1 MFVNKLKSIKKNFIF
16 IFCVI
21 LVKIDNKI
29 MILEFQIENF
39 GPIKERQTLSFEAT
53 KDTTLE
59 DYYCVEVSPGIRI
72 LKLGILYGPNASG
85 KTTFIKAFEFLT
97 NLIISP
103 LYQKD
108 EKIDFSS
115 FQFSNTSLQ
124 SPSYFQLIFFIESIR
139 YTYSVKFN
147 QEFILEET
155 LQYSPNGRLAE
166 VYHRTTDTIRRIS
179 KIKFGSTIEIDKYE
193 SIQLQ
198 GNTLSNSTVLGALD
212 RTNVNIEP
220 LNSITKWFNNFISPA
235 IYPRMNLNGWTSIRI
250 DNNQSRIFNEV
261 YKREFKSKVVDI
273 IKKADVQISDV
284 EAIREEGSSKYT
296 ITFNHQITDNQ
307 GNKNTYHLDYDN
319 ESMGTQRYYGLS
331 GALAIVLSQPTFLA
345 IDELESSLHP
355 ELMKHFIM
363 TFLAN
368 STHSQMLVT
377 THNLSFLDDPDILR
391 RDAIWF
397 TEKQNDGATK
407 LYSLSDFDTKTI
419 RKGTSILN
427 AYKIGKFGA
436 IPNLGSIYLEKSTP
450 ENESK

>member
-1 MFVNKLKSIKKNFIF
+1 
-16 IFCVI
+16 
-21 LVKIDNKI
+21 

-53 KDTTLE
+53 KDTTLD
-59 DYYCVEVSPGIRI
+59 DYYCVEVSPGVRV

-85 KTTFIKAFEFLT
+85 KTTFIKAFEFLVAK
-97 NLIISP
+97 LILDRLNFIRSRMYP
-103 LYQKD
+103 PQKD
-108 EKIDFSS
+108 DKLDFLP
-115 FQFSNTSLQ
+115 FQFNEKSSHY
-124 SPSYFQLIFFIESIR
+124 PSFFQLVFYVYGVR
-139 YTYSVKFN
+139 YTYSITFN
-147 QEFILEET
+147 QDFILEET
-155 LQYSPNGRLAE
+155 LHYSPNGRLAE
-166 VYHRTTDTIRRIS
+166 VYIRTTDTERKLS
-179 KIKFGSTIEIDKYE
+179 KIKFGSTIEIDKYQH
-193 SIQLQ
+193 IQLE
-198 GNTLSNSTVLGALD
+198 GNTLSNVTVLGAIG

-220 LNSITKWFNNFISPA
+220 LSTIRNWFREFVSPS
-235 IYPRMNLNGWTSIRI
+235 IYPRMNLDSWTTIRI
-250 DNNQSRIFNEV
+250 SNDSDRFDEN
-261 YKREFKSKVVDI
+261 YKSEFKKTVVEI

-284 EAIREEGSSKYT
+284 EVKKEVNLRRYK
-296 ITFNHQITDNQ
+296 ITFNHQVIDNQ

-331 GALAIVLSQPTFLA
+331 GALAIMLSQPTFLA

-368 STHSQMLVT
+368 STQSQMLVT

-391 RDAIWF
+391 KDAIWF

-450 ENESK
+450 KNESK

>member
-1 MFVNKLKSIKKNFIF
+1 
-16 IFCVI
+16 
-21 LVKIDNKI
+21 

-59 DYYCVEVSPGIRI
+59 DYYCVEVSPGVRI

-85 KTTFIKAFEFLT
+85 KSTILNALAFLKDLITKPLNQKTDILEYEPFLFEDFEKPKNTFFKL
-97 NLIISP
+97 S
-103 LYQKD
+103 
-108 EKIDFSS
+108 
-115 FQFSNTSLQ
+115 
-124 SPSYFQLIFFIESIR
+124 FFINSLR
-139 YTYSVKFN
+139 YSYEVIFN
-147 QEFILEET
+147 KHIIVSEKLSF
-155 LQYSPNGRLAE
+155 SPNGRMAE
-166 VYHRTTDTIRRIS
+166 IFTRTTDEGELVS
-179 KIKFGSTIEIDKYE
+179 KIKFGSVKYE
-193 SIQLQ
+193 EKELGTKKSFNNLES
-198 GNTLSNSTVLGALD
+198 NTISNITVLGAFSKS
-212 RTNVNIEP
+212 NVNIPILKIIYSWFSINLMNNVESNTELTNWGLRNIDENSSLK
-220 LNSITKWFNNFISPA
+220 LNTLKI
-235 IYPRMNLNGWTSIRI
+235 L
-250 DNNQSRIFNEV
+250 
-261 YKREFKSKVVDI
+261 
-273 IKKADVQISDV
+273 KKADVQISDF
-284 EAIREEGSSKYT
+284 IIEEG
-296 ITFNHQITDNQ
+296 IVEEITDKETIKTIIESIPEKIPDN
-307 GNKNTYHLDYDN
+307 NSATIKITSTLKHPFFEHTIEKNGDFFQYKLPVSL
-319 ESMGTQRYYGLS
+319 ESLGTRRYFGLS
-331 GALAIVLSQPTFLA
+331 VILSYLFENQRVIS
-345 IDELESSLHP
+345 IDEFDSSLHY

-391 RDAIWF
+391 KDTIWF